1 MTVDQL
7 PIEQQEATS
16 YCQSCGDVHT
26 ADELGKCLACGY
38 RLCFK
43 TDCSSRCACDDARTE
58 LMSELDAV
66 LEDLKAEPREA
77 PLPFPDW
84 LREEILLDIDYSL
97 ARIERRSADSQLQRT
112 LA

>member
-1 MTVDQL
+1 
-7 PIEQQEATS
+7 
-16 YCQSCGDVHT
+16 
-26 ADELGKCLACGY
+26 
-38 RLCFK
+38 
-43 TDCSSRCACDDARTE
+43 
-58 LMSELDAV
+58 MSELDAV